1 MVAGLGYA
9 PCVLLA
15 GSSQGPEAVHPKA
28 YPGGLGIPLGYN
40 MLGMH
45 EYQLWDHVYL
55 LLRYYK
61 IPAYLIPL
69 IKLQ

>member
-15 GSSQGPEAVHPKA
+15 GSSQGPEAVHRTA

-40 MLGMH
+40 MWH
-45 EYQLWDHVYL
+45 
-55 LLRYYK
+55 
-61 IPAYLIPL
+61 A
-69 IKLQ
+69 